1 MDGWTWIGSWVD
13 AHARH
18 TTILGS
24 RMNATVRAF
33 VGDSHRHRRQYTARR
48 HNRIVIVNPGCWWR
62 QREAKF
68 FFYDKEREAKL
79 LLRVQEEEHDLFEKK
94 KKKNTTTV
102 RRRHRV
108 RTSIS
113 LGTFSREDSRRTLN
127 GLISCT
133 SPPGIVLVN
142 FGKNPVQIQLLIQ

>member
-1 MDGWTWIGSWVD
+1 MDGWVDMDWITG
-13 AHARH
+13 
-18 TTILGS
+18 GCS
-24 RMNATVRAF
+24 RSPHHHPWQP
-33 VGDSHRHRRQYTARR
+33 DERHRACVR
-48 HNRIVIVNPGCWWR
+48 GCQPQTQAAVYGPPSQQDCDCEPWLLVASTR
-62 QREAKF
+62 SKV

-79 LLRVQEEEHDLFEKK
+79 LLRVQEEEHDLFEK

-113 LGTFSREDSRRTLN
+113 LGTFSREDSRRTLA

-142 FGKNPVQIQLLIQ
+142 FVKNPVQKQLLIQ

>member
-1 MDGWTWIGSWVD
+1 MEPCVREYSHTGTGSMRPSQQDCDCEPWLV
-13 AHARH
+13 ASTR
-18 TTILGS
+18 S
-24 RMNATVRAF
+24 KV
-33 VGDSHRHRRQYTARR
+33 
-48 HNRIVIVNPGCWWR
+48 
-62 QREAKF
+62 

-113 LGTFSREDSRRTLN
+113 LGTFSREDSRRTLA

>member
-1 MDGWTWIGSWVD
+1 MDMDHGWMQDAGSLVT
-13 AHARH
+13 AHASH
-18 TTILGS
+18 TTLGS
-24 RMNATVRAF
+24 RMHEWSRAF
-33 VGDSHRHRRQYTARR
+33 VSTATQAQAACGRHS
-48 HNRIVIVNPGCWWR
+48 RIVIANPGWWR

-68 FFYDKEREAKL
+68 FFNDKEREAKL

>member
-1 MDGWTWIGSWVD
+1 MDGWVDMDWITGGCSRSP
-13 AHARH
+13 HH
-18 TTILGS
+18 HPCS

-33 VGDSHRHRRQYTARR
+33 VGASHRHRRQYTARR

-94 KKKNTTTV
+94 KKNTTTV

-113 LGTFSREDSRRTLN
+113 LGTFSREDSRRTLA